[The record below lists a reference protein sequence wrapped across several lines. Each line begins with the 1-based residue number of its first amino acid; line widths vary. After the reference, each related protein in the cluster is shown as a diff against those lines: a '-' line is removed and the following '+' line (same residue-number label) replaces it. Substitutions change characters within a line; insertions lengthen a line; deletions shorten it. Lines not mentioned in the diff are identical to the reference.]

1 MEGVKRL
8 VPDNRWGLGVP
19 EIKNAFP
26 ARGREEK
33 QRQLCVYGAFGG
45 ASSHESGEEKSMK
58 REK

>member
-26 ARGREEK
+26 ARGREK
-33 QRQLCVYGAFGG
+33 IASNVCLAGAFGG
-45 ASSHESGEEKSMK
+45 ASSHEGKSMK